1 MVSTVLYL
9 VVFFLSLTV
18 FIAAIFK
25 CVVALLKN
33 KKCEKDTS
41 GGERRRLRDDN

>member
-33 KKCEKDTS
+33 KNS
-41 GGERRRLRDDN
+41 GGTIVVRDED